1 MYKTLKI
8 ALAYGLTLEKMHSI
22 IEFNQKV
29 QFIVD
34 ALDRHENKIEKKGQR
49 IILCLERLYEVMRE
63 TSDKLN

>member
-8 ALAYGLTLEKMHSI
+8 ALAYGLTLEKKHSI

-34 ALDRHENKIEKKGQR
+34 ALDRHENKIEKEGQ
-49 IILCLERLYEVMRE
+49 IWF
-63 TSDKLN
+63 